1 MGFFDTLLYPLQ
13 WVVAWI
19 LALFHELLVLVG
31 LDPASGL
38 TWVLSIA
45 GLTVVVRGAL
55 VPLFVRQI
63 KSQRKMQMIQPEL
76 QKLQKKY
83 KGKKDQF
90 SRQAMVEEQQAL
102 FKKHGTSPFASCL
115 PLLVQMPIFLSL
127 FRVINNVPKVAA
139 GEMDAVGG
147 MTVELAKQMDGAS
160 VLSIPLSSSFL
171 TGDLTTKLLTAVLI
185 VIMAG
190 TQFWTQRQMMTKN
203 MSAAAMDNP
212 FMQQQKMMLYLMP
225 VVFGIGGIYFPLGV
239 LIYWLVSN
247 TWTMFQQMIVIRN
260 MPTPG
265 SKAERD
271 LMERRA
277 RKGKAPLPGAAPMST
292 DTADDAAS
300 DAGDGSAK
308 KQSGQRQQ
316 PISAKRQKQKKR
328 KR

>member
-19 LALFHELLVLVG
+19 LALFHELLTALG
-31 LDPASGL
+31 MDPAFGL

-115 PLLVQMPIFLSL
+115 PLLIQMPIFLSL
-127 FRVINNVPKVAA
+127 FRVINNVPRVAA
-139 GEMDAVGG
+139 GEIDAVGG
-147 MTVELAKQMDGAS
+147 MTVELATQMDSAS
-160 VLSIPLSSSFL
+160 VFGIPLSATVL
-171 TGDLTTKLLTAVLI
+171 TGDRSANLRTAVPI

-203 MSAAAMDNP
+203 MSEAALDNP

-247 TWTMFQQMIVIRN
+247 TWTMVQQMIVIRS

-265 SKAERD
+265 SQAERD

-277 RKGKAPLPGAAPMST
+277 RKGKSPLPGAQPIAL
-292 DTADDAAS
+292 DEAEDDA
-300 DAGDGSAK
+300 DAK
-308 KQSGQRQQ
+308 KQGGQRQQ
-316 PISAKRQKQKKR
+316 PMSAKRQKRKKR
-328 KR
+328 KK

>member
-19 LALFHELLVLVG
+19 LALFHELLTALG
-31 LDPASGL
+31 MDPAFGL

-115 PLLVQMPIFLSL
+115 PLLIQMPIFLSL
-127 FRVINNVPKVAA
+127 FRVINNVPRVAA
-139 GEMDAVGG
+139 GEIDAVGG
-147 MTVELAKQMDGAS
+147 MTVELATQMDSAS
-160 VLSIPLSSSFL
+160 VFGIPLSATFL
-171 TGDLTTKLLTAVLI
+171 TGDLSTKLLTAVLI

-203 MSAAAMDNP
+203 MSEAALDNP

-247 TWTMFQQMIVIRN
+247 TWTMVQQMIVIRS

-265 SKAERD
+265 SQAERD
-271 LMERRA
+271 LMERRV
-277 RKGKAPLPGAAPMST
+277 RKGKSPLPGAQPIAL
-292 DTADDAAS
+292 DEAEDDA
-300 DAGDGSAK
+300 DAK
-308 KQSGQRQQ
+308 KQGGQRQQ
-316 PISAKRQKQKKR
+316 PMSAKRQKRKKR
-328 KR
+328 KK

>member
-19 LALFHELLVLVG
+19 LALFHELLTFLG
-31 LDPASGL
+31 LNPASGL

-45 GLTVVVRGAL
+45 GLTLVVRGAL

-76 QKLQKKY
+76 QRLQKKY

-127 FRVINNVPKVAA
+127 FRVINNVPQMATGA
-139 GEMDAVGG
+139 IDPVGG
-147 MTVELAKQMDGAS
+147 MTVELAEQMDQAI
-160 VLSIPLSSSFL
+160 VLGIELSSSFL
-171 TGDLTTKLLTAVLI
+171 TGDWWVKAVTAVLI

-203 MSAAAMDNP
+203 MSDAAMDNP

-247 TWTMFQQMIVIRN
+247 TWTMFQQMFVIRS
-260 MPTPG
+260 MPAPG
-265 SKAERD
+265 SQAERD

-277 RKGKAPLPGAAPMST
+277 RKGKSALPGAEPIEMKPEPEAE
-292 DTADDAAS
+292 DTPQ
-300 DAGDGSAK
+300 GK
-308 KQSGQRQQ
+308 TSGQRPQ
-316 PISAKRQKQKKR
+316 PVNAKRKKKKR
-328 KR
+328 KKR

>member
-19 LALFHELLVLVG
+19 LALFHELLTFLG

-45 GLTVVVRGAL
+45 GLTLVVRGAL

-76 QKLQKKY
+76 QRLQKKY

-90 SRQAMVEEQQAL
+90 SRQAMVEEQQAM

-127 FRVINNVPKVAA
+127 FRVIRNVPDVAA
-139 GEMDAVGG
+139 GSIDPVGG
-147 MTVELAKQMDGAS
+147 MTVELAEQMDQAIVVG
-160 VLSIPLSSSFL
+160 IELSSTFL
-171 TGDLTTKLLTAVLI
+171 TGDWWVKAVTAVLI

-203 MSAAAMDNP
+203 MSEAALDNP

-247 TWTMFQQMIVIRN
+247 TWTMFQQMFVIRS
-260 MPTPG
+260 MPAPG
-265 SKAERD
+265 SQAERD

-277 RKGKAPLPGAAPMST
+277 RKGKPSLPGAEPIAMKDEAEAEETSP
-292 DTADDAAS
+292 
-300 DAGDGSAK
+300 AK
-308 KQSGQRQQ
+308 NSGQRQQ
-316 PISAKRQKQKKR
+316 PVNAKRKKKKR
-328 KR
+328 KKR

>member
-1 MGFFDTLLYPLQ
+1 
-13 WVVAWI
+13 
-19 LALFHELLVLVG
+19 
-31 LDPASGL
+31 
-38 TWVLSIA
+38 
-45 GLTVVVRGAL
+45 
-55 VPLFVRQI
+55 
-63 KSQRKMQMIQPEL
+63 MQMIQPEL

-115 PLLVQMPIFLSL
+115 PLLIQMPIFLSL
-127 FRVINNVPKVAA
+127 FRVINNVPRVAA
-139 GEMDAVGG
+139 GEIDAVGG
-147 MTVELAKQMDGAS
+147 MTVELATQMDSAS
-160 VLSIPLSSSFL
+160 VFGIPLSATFL
-171 TGDLTTKLLTAVLI
+171 TGDLSTKLLTAVLI

-203 MSAAAMDNP
+203 MSEAALDNP

-247 TWTMFQQMIVIRN
+247 TWTMVQQMIVIRS

-265 SKAERD
+265 SQAERD

-277 RKGKAPLPGAAPMST
+277 RKGKSPLPGAQPIAL
-292 DTADDAAS
+292 DEDEDDAA
-300 DAGDGSAK
+300 AK

-316 PISAKRQKQKKR
+316 PMSAKRQKQKKR
-328 KR
+328 KK

>member
-19 LALFHELLVLVG
+19 LALFHELLTALG
-31 LDPASGL
+31 MDPAFGL

-115 PLLVQMPIFLSL
+115 PLLIQMPIFLSL
-127 FRVINNVPKVAA
+127 FRVINNVPRVAA
-139 GEMDAVGG
+139 GEIDAVGG
-147 MTVELAKQMDGAS
+147 MTVELATQMDSAS
-160 VLSIPLSSSFL
+160 VFGIPLSATFL
-171 TGDLTTKLLTAVLI
+171 TGDLSTKLLTAVLI

-203 MSAAAMDNP
+203 MSEAALDNP

-247 TWTMFQQMIVIRN
+247 TWTMVQQMIVIRS

-265 SKAERD
+265 SQAERD

-277 RKGKAPLPGAAPMST
+277 RKGKSPLPGAQPIAL
-292 DTADDAAS
+292 DEDEDDAA
-300 DAGDGSAK
+300 AK

-316 PISAKRQKQKKR
+316 PMSAKRQKQKKR
-328 KR
+328 KK

>member
-19 LALFHELLVLVG
+19 LALFHELLTALG
-31 LDPASGL
+31 MDPAFGL

-115 PLLVQMPIFLSL
+115 PLLIQMPIFLSL
-127 FRVINNVPKVAA
+127 FRVINNVPRVAA
-139 GEMDAVGG
+139 GEIDAVGG
-147 MTVELAKQMDGAS
+147 MTVELATQMDSAS
-160 VLSIPLSSSFL
+160 VFGIPLSATFL
-171 TGDLTTKLLTAVLI
+171 TGDLSTKLLTAVLI

-203 MSAAAMDNP
+203 MSEAALDNP

-247 TWTMFQQMIVIRN
+247 TWTMVQQMIVIRS

-265 SKAERD
+265 SQAERD
-271 LMERRA
+271 LMERRV
-277 RKGKAPLPGAAPMST
+277 RKGKSPLPGAQPIAL
-292 DTADDAAS
+292 DEAEDDA
-300 DAGDGSAK
+300 DAK
-308 KQSGQRQQ
+308 KQGGQRQQ
-316 PISAKRQKQKKR
+316 PMSAKRQKRKKR
-328 KR
+328 KKRKK

>member
-19 LALFHELLVLVG
+19 LALFHELLTFLG
-31 LDPASGL
+31 LDAASGL

-45 GLTVVVRGAL
+45 GLTLVVRGAL

-76 QKLQKKY
+76 QRLQKKY

-90 SRQAMVEEQQAL
+90 SRQAMVEEQQAM

-127 FRVINNVPKVAA
+127 FRVINNVPQMAT
-139 GEMDAVGG
+139 GEIDPVGG
-147 MTVELAKQMDGAS
+147 MTVELAEQMDQAI
-160 VLSIPLSSSFL
+160 VLGIELSSSFL
-171 TGDLTTKLLTAVLI
+171 TGDWWVKAVTAVLI

-203 MSAAAMDNP
+203 MSDAAMDNP

-247 TWTMFQQMIVIRN
+247 TWTMFQQMFVIRS
-260 MPTPG
+260 MPAPG
-265 SKAERD
+265 SQAERD

-277 RKGKAPLPGAAPMST
+277 RKGKSALPGAEPIELKDEAEVE
-292 DTADDAAS
+292 DTPQ
-300 DAGDGSAK
+300 AK
-308 KQSGQRQQ
+308 TSGQRPQ
-316 PISAKRQKQKKR
+316 PVNAKRKKKKR
-328 KR
+328 KKR

>member
-19 LALFHELLVLVG
+19 LALFHELLTTLG
-31 LDPASGL
+31 MDPAFGF

-115 PLLVQMPIFLSL
+115 PLLIQMPIFLSL
-127 FRVINNVPKVAA
+127 FRVINNVPRVAA
-139 GEMDAVGG
+139 GEIDAVGG
-147 MTVELAKQMDGAS
+147 MTVELATQMDSAS
-160 VLSIPLSSSFL
+160 VFGIPLSATFL
-171 TGDLTTKLLTAVLI
+171 TGDLSTKLLTAVLI

-203 MSAAAMDNP
+203 MSEAALDNP

-239 LIYWLVSN
+239 IIYWLVSN
-247 TWTMFQQMIVIRN
+247 TWTMVQQMIVIRS

-265 SKAERD
+265 SQAERD

-277 RKGKAPLPGAAPMST
+277 RKGKSPLPGAQPIAL
-292 DTADDAAS
+292 DEDEDDAA
-300 DAGDGSAK
+300 AK

-316 PISAKRQKQKKR
+316 PMSAKRQKQKKR
-328 KR
+328 KK

>member
-19 LALFHELLVLVG
+19 LALFHELLTALG
-31 LDPASGL
+31 MDPAFGL

-115 PLLVQMPIFLSL
+115 PLLIQMPIFLSL
-127 FRVINNVPKVAA
+127 FRVINNVPRVAA
-139 GEMDAVGG
+139 GEIDAVGG
-147 MTVELAKQMDGAS
+147 MTVELATQMDSAS
-160 VLSIPLSSSFL
+160 VFGIPLSATFL
-171 TGDLTTKLLTAVLI
+171 TGDLSTKLLTAVLI

-203 MSAAAMDNP
+203 MSEAALDNP

-247 TWTMFQQMIVIRN
+247 TWTMVQQMIVIRS

-265 SKAERD
+265 SQAERD

-277 RKGKAPLPGAAPMST
+277 RKGKSPLPGAQPIAL
-292 DTADDAAS
+292 DEAEDDA
-300 DAGDGSAK
+300 DAK
-308 KQSGQRQQ
+308 KQGGQRQQ
-316 PISAKRQKQKKR
+316 PMSAKRQKQKKR
-328 KR
+328 KK